1 MNYEKL
7 YKEALERATD
17 AHKDT
22 DRHLKATIERIFP
35 ELRESEDKKI
45 RKDIVAAVETYGFTQ
60 DRKEEIYTWLEK
72 QGEQKCGGDV
82 NDEAL
87 QKQLQIW
94 FDKGKCS
101 GIDEVRNNPEKYGLQ
116 KPTDK
121 VEPKFKVGDWITNG
135 EYTWKVTDIKPLD
148 YILQSQIGDIVGDTI
163 SYVDEEF
170 HLWTIQDAKDG
181 DVLVVGDEDGTGIA
195 ICGKTI
201 CGKNDKLGNNI
212 LYCCYDD
219 ENGFVINTTIALID
233 LLHPA
238 TKEHRDL
245 LFTKMK
251 ETGYEWDAKKKELK
265 KIEQRIVNNIPRDF
279 EKYVEHLLSLSDGEG
294 HGSPAK
300 VKEVSA
306 ELFKLAKLEQKPA
319 WCENDES
326 MLTRC
331 IGILGKCYMGELPTK
346 VEEELMWLKSIKSKI
361 QPNKEWSEGNEES
374 CKLSP

>member
-45 RKDIVAAVETYGFTQ
+45 RKDIVAAVETYGDFAQ
-60 DRKEEIYTWLEK
+60 DRKEEIYAWLEK

-116 KPTDK
+116 EPADK

-135 EYTWKVTDIKPLD
+135 ECTWKVTDIKPLD
-148 YILQSQIGDIVGDTI
+148 YILQSQIGDMVGDTI

-212 LYCCYDD
+212 
-219 ENGFVINTTIALID
+219 
-233 LLHPA
+233 
-238 TKEHRDL
+238 
-245 LFTKMK
+245 
-251 ETGYEWDAKKKELK
+251 
-265 KIEQRIVNNIPRDF
+265 
-279 EKYVEHLLSLSDGEG
+279 
-294 HGSPAK
+294 
-300 VKEVSA
+300 
-306 ELFKLAKLEQKPA
+306 
-319 WCENDES
+319 
-326 MLTRC
+326 
-331 IGILGKCYMGELPTK
+331 
-346 VEEELMWLKSIKSKI
+346 
-361 QPNKEWSEGNEES
+361 
-374 CKLSP
+374 